1 MSICVFPFRH
11 AIPSSVSLPLVV
23 GMMGATKNIEQHPE
37 ERDHPHK
44 EPTLNNPQCH
54 GSRLPCSMD
63 LPGVFMNT
71 WQTVRSSQMLI
82 LSRSAFSTDC
92 TYTYAAPFN
101 CWDEDPCGAF
111 PSHGSDEGF
120 RLAGFWRSNRCP

>member
-1 MSICVFPFRH
+1 MSICVLPFLH

-54 GSRLPCSMD
+54 GSRLPFSMD

-71 WQTVRSSQMLI
+71 WADRPV
-82 LSRSAFSTDC
+82 LSAANSFSLSVFD
-92 TYTYAAPFN
+92 
-101 CWDEDPCGAF
+101 
-111 PSHGSDEGF
+111 
-120 RLAGFWRSNRCP
+120 RLHIHLCRTLQLLG

>member
-1 MSICVFPFRH
+1 MRLRVLPFLH
-11 AIPSSVSLPLVV
+11 AIPSRVSWPLVV
-23 GMMGATKNIEQHPE
+23 GMMGATQHIEQHPD

-44 EPTLNNPQCH
+44 EPTLNNLQCH
-54 GSRLPCSMD
+54 GSRLPFSMD
-63 LPGVFMNT
+63 VPGVFMNT
-71 WQTVRSSQMLI
+71 WHTVRSSQLLI
-82 LSRSAFSTDC
+82 LSRSACSTDC
-92 TYTYAAPFN
+92 TDPYAAAFN